1 MRARVLTVVLLVVGI
16 RASSIHGEDKD
27 KPPPLDRAE
36 LDKMIV
42 KSVYDTASEGTK
54 IFNNGNREG
63 CYRLYQG
70 TLMVIHPLLK
80 DYRPKLSL
88 SVREKLER
96 SKAMN
101 AVDGAFALRA
111 ALDEIQNEIAPG
123 AKGEVKKTGT
133 LWERLGSTGGV
144 SKALDQIIAR
154 AAEDSKVNFL
164 RGKKPDAN
172 TIPNL
177 KQNLLE
183 FISENTGGPLKY
195 KGKDMKTAH
204 AGMKITND
212 EFNALAAIV
221 KDVLEKNNV
230 ADADVKEFMGI
241 LETTRKDIVEVKTKD

>member
-1 MRARVLTVVLLVVGI
+1 MRARMLTVVLLVVGI
-16 RASSIHGEDKD
+16 GAANIRGEDKE
-27 KPPPLDRAE
+27 KPPPLDRGD
-36 LDKMIV
+36 LDKIIV
-42 KSVYDTASEGTK
+42 KSVYDAASEGTK
-54 IFNNGNREG
+54 IFNNGNYEG

-70 TLMVIHPLLK
+70 TIMAVYPLLK
-80 DYRPKLSL
+80 DYRSKLYL

-123 AKGEVKKTGT
+123 AKVEVKKTGT
-133 LWERLGSTGGV
+133 LWERLGGTGGV

-172 TIPNL
+172 TITNL
-177 KQNLLE
+177 KQSLLE
-183 FISENTGGPLKY
+183 FISENTGGTLKY
-195 KGKDMKTAH
+195 KGKDMKAAH

-221 KDVLEKNNV
+221 KDVLEKNKV
-230 ADADVKEFMGI
+230 ADSDVTDFMKI